1 MLPVPSHDPPN
12 RLAQF
17 FPAAPPPPPP
27 PPSLGDLVLDAC
39 NRLKVDC
46 WQLTAAEDGDLLSPP
61 TIDFELHGSLPA
73 DPDGVAII
81 KALLAR
87 LRKGGEA

>member
-1 MLPVPSHDPPN
+1 MLPHDPPN

-27 PPSLGDLVLDAC
+27 PSLGDLVLDALT
-39 NRLKVDC
+39 RVKVDA
-46 WQLTAAEDGDLLSPP
+46 WRLLPEEDDDLAIPP
-61 TIDFELHGSLPA
+61 TVDVELHVSLPA
-73 DPDGVAII
+73 DPDGLAII